1 MMKYKQ
7 YEITTVECEPGKW
20 QAVIQRSDGK
30 PITCQ
35 GTTRPHLTIDNVIS
49 AEYAIQLAQGA
60 IDTGQLS

>member
-7 YEITTVECEPGKW
+7 YEITTVECEPGNW
-20 QAVIQRSDGK
+20 QAVIRRSDGK

-35 GTTRPHLTIDNVIS
+35 GTTQPRFTIDNVAS
-49 AEYAIQLAQGA
+49 EEYAIRSAKGA